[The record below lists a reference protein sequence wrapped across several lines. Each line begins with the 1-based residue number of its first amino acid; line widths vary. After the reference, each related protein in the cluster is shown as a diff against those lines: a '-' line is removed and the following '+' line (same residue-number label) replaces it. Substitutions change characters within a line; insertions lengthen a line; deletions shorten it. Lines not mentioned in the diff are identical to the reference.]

1 MDVFSFQVWVDSERK
16 LAYKRKKV
24 QLSYVSFILQYNRLF
39 WVLKIRYLTLTVETA
54 VVLLHSFKVPT
65 HWHSLLPF

>member
-39 WVLKIRYLTLTVETA
+39 WVLKIRYLTLTV
-54 VVLLHSFKVPT
+54 
-65 HWHSLLPF
+65 